1 MQGKARRSK
10 RNLGFETVEAREA
23 LTNLLP
29 IDVDANDAGV
39 PAETSSMVDDD
50 SIPPDGDS
58 TIGGGG

>member
-1 MQGKARRSK
+1 MQRKKRRAK

-29 IDVDANDAGV
+29 IDADAGDLGV
-39 PAETSSMVDDD
+39 PAETSSVDGDT
-50 SIPPDGDS
+50 IPPDGDS